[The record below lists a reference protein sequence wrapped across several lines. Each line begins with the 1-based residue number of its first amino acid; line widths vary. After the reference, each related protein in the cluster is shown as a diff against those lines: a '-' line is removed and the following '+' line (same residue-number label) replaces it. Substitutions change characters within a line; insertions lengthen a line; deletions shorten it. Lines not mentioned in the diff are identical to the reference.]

1 MPCDKR
7 DKITVITTISRGTP
21 KIVGKPPKARREAR
35 KDSPQQ
41 VSQRESGTTPPL
53 TYDHQSPELGDT
65 KCHLW

>member
-41 VSQRESGTTPPL
+41 VSQRERVAPLPP
-53 TYDHQSPELGDT
+53 
-65 KCHLW
+65 